1 MTNRNAIVLTMIALL
16 AVALLA
22 SCARYQQQV
31 VPFKMPQAYPNS
43 TTVGGAV
50 IASKSWDDQKE
61 AEAAFGF
68 DIRPEILPVQVIFD
82 NKGSHPLEIVS
93 EQTFLIDVDN
103 NAWPVM
109 DARMAYD
116 RIARKTELGEVAP
129 NAAKYGALGAVA
141 GGIIGAA
148 IGIVGGLP
156 GRRRGH
162 ERRGGRCRD
171 RSRPRGFSRDV
182 GHRCP
187 EADPGRSP
195 EPIPGAKSRR
205 APGDRLRVHFLPGG
219 GKKAPGAE
227 APPARGRH
235 GAGLPACRPA
245 LLAASRQ
252 VQGQRRKEKGTNG

>member
-16 AVALLA
+16 AVALFA
-22 SCARYQQQV
+22 SCTRYQQQV

-109 DARMAYD
+109 DAKMAYD

-141 GGIIGAA
+141 GGVIGAA
-148 IGIVGGLP
+148 IGIVGGSGVGDAAMKGAAAGAATGAVLGGSQGMSDTDVQRQIREDLRKRSLEQRAVAPQEIAYGFIFYP
-156 GRRRGH
+156 GEAKKPQELRLRMR
-162 ERRGGRCRD
+162 
-171 RSRPRGFSRDV
+171 
-182 GHRCP
+182 
-187 EADPGRSP
+187 EADTGRVYP
-195 EPIPGAKSRR
+195 PVV
-205 APGDRLRVHFLPGG
+205 LRY
-219 GKKAPGAE
+219 
-227 APPARGRH
+227 
-235 GAGLPACRPA
+235 
-245 LLAASRQ
+245 
-252 VQGQRRKEKGTNG
+252 